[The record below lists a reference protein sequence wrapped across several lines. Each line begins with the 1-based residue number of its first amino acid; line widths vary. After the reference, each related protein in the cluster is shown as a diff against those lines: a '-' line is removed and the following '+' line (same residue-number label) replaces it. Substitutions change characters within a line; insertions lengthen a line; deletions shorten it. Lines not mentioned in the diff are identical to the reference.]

1 MLKALGRLFG
11 GRGEGTGTPVCEVV
25 EQPDVAALLSEAYR
39 FCDSGDLARAE
50 DLLEQAIGQRPD
62 CAEAYVVLG
71 QLQQRR
77 GALDE
82 AADAYTL
89 ACHHAPQMQ
98 KAALFLGMLLL
109 ERGDEDAAR
118 QALERA
124 VALDPADAVAVNAL
138 GAAQFKS
145 GLRDAAVA
153 NFRKALALKPDF
165 AEAHTNLGYL
175 LFRDGEEYDEGEAH
189 IRAALDL
196 DPDNETF
203 LCNQAM
209 VLQQRGASEEA
220 LELCGRLLARNPA
233 LREVRFNRGVI
244 RLARGAF
251 DSGWADYEA
260 RPKLDRLPWP
270 EWRGESLSGRSL
282 VVYSEQGIGD
292 EMMFASCLPEL
303 IAEAGHVTLACSA
316 KMAGLFRLSFPQA
329 DIVVQQAGSLAWVL
343 SVGKADVH
351 VSAGSIPRYRRRSL
365 ADFPSHDGYLRAD
378 PGRVGYWRERLAALP
393 GAVKVGISWRG
404 GAATTRRSLRSIPL
418 AAWAPVLGV
427 PEASFVSLQYTDCAA
442 ELAALRAGSGFE
454 VQHWPEAIDDYTET
468 AALVSALDLVVSVQ
482 TAVVHLAGACGAT
495 AWVLIPR
502 APEWRYMEQGDRM
515 PWYPSVTLFR
525 QTAEREWE
533 GPLRSVAQ
541 ALAERVR
548 RES

>member
-1 MLKALGRLFG
+1 MLKRLARMFGRPAAPQ
-11 GRGEGTGTPVCEVV
+11 EPAAAA
-25 EQPDVAALLSEAYR
+25 AALQADVRPLLDEAYR
-39 FCDSGDLARAE
+39 LCDAGDLVRAE
-50 DLLEQAIGQRPD
+50 ALLEEATAQRPD
-62 CAEAYVVLG
+62 CAEAYIVLG

-82 AADAYTL
+82 AVDAYAL
-89 ACHHAPQMQ
+89 ARHHAPQMQ

-109 ERGDEDAAR
+109 ERGEEAAAR
-118 QALERA
+118 EALEHA
-124 VALDPADAVAVNAL
+124 VELEPDDAVAVNAL

-145 GLRDAAVA
+145 GLRGAAVA
-153 NFRKALALKPDF
+153 NFRKALALKPDL

-175 LFRDGEEYDEGEAH
+175 LFRDFEQYDEGEAH
-189 IRAALDL
+189 VRAALEL

-209 VLQQRGASEEA
+209 VLQQRGASEAA

-233 LREVRFNRGVI
+233 LHEVRFNRGVI

-251 DSGWADYEA
+251 DTGWDDYEA

-270 EWRGESLSGRSL
+270 EWRGEPLTGLSL

-303 IAEAGHVTLACSA
+303 IAEAEHVTLACSA

-329 DIVVQQAGSLAWVL
+329 DIVVQQAGSLAWVK
-343 SVGKADVH
+343 SVRKADVH

-378 PGRVGYWRERLAALP
+378 AARVEHWRERLGALP
-393 GAVKVGISWRG
+393 GSLKVGISWRG
-404 GAATTRRSLRSIPL
+404 GAATTRRNLRSIPL
-418 AAWAPVLGV
+418 AEWTSVLGV
-427 PEASFVSLQYTDCAA
+427 PGVSFVSLQYTDCVA
-442 ELAALRAGSGFE
+442 ELAAVRAASGFD
-454 VQHWPEAIDDYTET
+454 VRHWPEAIDDYAET
-468 AALVSALDLVVSVQ
+468 AALVSALDVVVSVQ

-495 AWVLIPR
+495 AWALIPR
-502 APEWRYMEQGDRM
+502 APEWRYMEQGERM
-515 PWYPSVTLFR
+515 PWYPSVRLFR
-525 QTAEREWE
+525 QTVEADWE

-548 RES
+548 RER